1 MRAKTLLLGLSLLLA
16 GVAPSS
22 SQSQSDVDAIKA
34 AHQSFYTALSALDS
48 EAMSAVWANR
58 HYVVNIG
65 PRSKTILVGYEDAV
79 SKYWANTLD
88 RFSKA
93 SVSPTSIAQVRNN
106 GNIAWVI
113 GTEHAELEMKSGAKR
128 AFDLFV
134 TNIFEKIDGRWQM
147 ISHHAQ
153 RIPTK

>member
-1 MRAKTLLLGLSLLLA
+1 MKILFFGLSLLLV
-16 GVAPSS
+16 GLSPSS
-22 SQSQSDVDAIKA
+22 VHSQSDVDAIKA
-34 AHQSFYTALSALDS
+34 AHQSFYTALSALDPK
-48 EAMSAVWANR
+48 AMSAVWANR
-58 HYVVNIG
+58 PYVVNIG

-79 SKYWANTLD
+79 SNYWANTLE

-93 SVSPTSIAQVRNN
+93 SVSPTSIAQVRTN

-113 GTEHAELEMKSGAKR
+113 GTEHAELETKSGGKI

-134 TNIFEKIDGRWQM
+134 TNIFEKIDGRWRM